1 MNKKRI
7 EEILEL
13 MEKYGL
19 SEMDLEEENLK
30 LHFRKGAEI
39 QNVMPAP
46 MQVAQASVAQA
57 STAAPVEDKEDLSK
71 YIEIKAP
78 MVGTYYQAPAPE
90 ASAFVQVGS
99 QIKDGDVLC
108 ILEAMKLMNEI
119 KAEVSGKIVKIMVDN
134 ADPVEFGQVLFLVEP
149 N

>member
-19 SEMDLEEENLK
+19 NEMDLEEENLK
-30 LHFRKGAEI
+30 LHFRKGAEV
-39 QNVMPAP
+39 QSVVQAP
-46 MQVAQASVAQA
+46 MQVAQAPVAA
-57 STAAPVEDKEDLSK
+57 AAAAPAEAKEDLSK

-78 MVGTYYQAPAPE
+78 MVGTFYESPAPD
-90 ASAFVQVGS
+90 ASAFVGVGS

-119 KAEVSGKIVKIMVDN
+119 KAEVSGKIAKIMVEN
-134 ADPVEFGQVLFLVEP
+134 AEPVEFGQVLFLVEP

>member
-1 MNKKRI
+1 MSKKRI

-19 SEMDLEEENLK
+19 TEMDLEEENLK
-30 LHFRKGAEI
+30 LHFRKGAEVQTI
-39 QNVMPAP
+39 MQAP
-46 MQVAQASVAQA
+46 MAHAPVAQAVPA
-57 STAAPVEDKEDLSK
+57 AAPEEAKEDLSK
-71 YIEIKAP
+71 FIEVKAP
-78 MVGTYYQAPAPE
+78 MVGTFYQSPAPDA
-90 ASAFVQVGS
+90 ASFVQVGA

-119 KAEVSGKIVKIMVDN
+119 KSEVSGKIAKILVSN
-134 ADPVEFGQVLFLVEP
+134 AEPVEFGQVLFLVEP